1 MKVLM
6 IIPAYNEQ
14 DSILNTYRSI
24 YEYNKSHTN
33 KKLDVIVINDGSK
46 DKTEDILQENGI
58 PHIHLVHNL
67 GIGGA
72 VQTGY
77 KYAFE
82 NGYDIAVQFDGDG
95 QHDVNYVR
103 NICEPIE
110 EGRADFVIGSRFVE
124 EKDGNFRSS
133 AARRIGIKLI
143 SFFIKLTTGHVVKDT
158 TSGFRAVGKEV
169 IKEFAREYPT
179 EYPEPIT
186 TTVLLRKGYKMKEVS
201 VLMHEREAGNSSI
214 SSFKSAY
221 YMINVIMNILLV
233 RMRRYPR

>member
-1 MKVLM
+1 M
-6 IIPAYNEQ
+6 
-14 DSILNTYRSI
+14 
-24 YEYNKSHTN
+24 
-33 KKLDVIVINDGSK
+33 
-46 DKTEDILQENGI
+46 
-58 PHIHLVHNL
+58 
-67 GIGGA
+67 
-72 VQTGY
+72 
-77 KYAFE
+77 
-82 NGYDIAVQFDGDG
+82 
-95 QHDVNYVR
+95 
-103 NICEPIE
+103 
-110 EGRADFVIGSRFVE
+110 
-124 EKDGNFRSS
+124 
-133 AARRIGIKLI
+133 
-143 SFFIKLTTGHVVKDT
+143 KDT